1 MYLSYSFFRL
11 YISDALSLS
20 QQFLFSIP
28 EIFLLESLCFCSSSI
43 MLVSL
48 VGTGNG
54 HQFSNECII
63 SDFNS
68 VAIRRLSLKSK
79 VRNSYPFI
87 FLLFTHIVAIC
98 LSNLQFSERAKVN
111 FFTDIFCWISR
122 PAELVTI
129 VMLLLRRNLIP
140 SILSFDGLVFFF
152 CQPTDSTCILLQIVL
167 ICVC

>member
-1 MYLSYSFFRL
+1 MGISFPM
-11 YISDALSLS
+11 SAL
-20 QQFLFSIP
+20 
-28 EIFLLESLCFCSSSI
+28 
-43 MLVSL
+43 LV
-48 VGTGNG
+48 
-54 HQFSNECII
+54 I
-63 SDFNS
+63 FNS

-111 FFTDIFCWISR
+111 FFTDIFCWIGR